1 MGSDL
6 TCLARRAST
15 HLDRWKMV
23 PRSSPS
29 SRLHQPADQKEPAM
43 PDPRVAILGLM
54 LESNRWSRPAGDED
68 FKSVC
73 WLEGDAILK
82 EARAA
87 TPGMPMEAAA
97 FVKAM
102 DATGP
107 WQPVPILVA
116 SSFPAGPIEQA
127 TFERAL
133 AIMLDGLEAAQPLDA
148 VYICNHGAMTATH
161 TFDPDGEIV
170 TRVREAVGPKTRI
183 VMTLDLH
190 ANLSDRMVTACDLVV
205 GYRTNPHVDMIERGE
220 EAAFGL
226 RRILLGQADP
236 KTVLVRLPLT
246 PASVNLL
253 TNAGPYGELID
264 YGQKRQAEHSGGIL
278 NVSIFGGFVFSDTP
292 KNGVAMV
299 VTARRDHALA
309 QRLANEIAERAWAM
323 RSRFRKTLMP
333 VANAVTY
340 ANVPDHVQ
348 VIYADSGD
356 NPGGG
361 GSGRTTELLM
371 ALHAAGAQDVLYG
384 SFFDPALAAEAH
396 KLGKGARFTARFN
409 RDRGQAPWEQW
420 DLPFEAEAEVVGLTD
435 GRFVGKLGILQG
447 RKVNLGPSAALRIGG
462 LTVVVISAR
471 SQTADPMFFEMFD
484 IDIAAAKTVVVKSRG
499 HFRAGFRPWFPP
511 EQVKEIDTAGL
522 TSPVLERLP
531 FEGLG
536 RPSYPLDENATWAPT
551 T

>member
-1 MGSDL
+1 M
-6 TCLARRAST
+6 TT
-15 HLDRWKMV
+15 
-23 PRSSPS
+23 
-29 SRLHQPADQKEPAM
+29 
-43 PDPRVAILGLM
+43 PRVAILGLA
-54 LESNRWSRPAGDED
+54 LESNRWSRPAGEED
-68 FKSVC
+68 FKHQ
-73 WLEGDAILK
+73 WLEGDAILR
-82 EARAA
+82 EARAGA
-87 TPGMPMEAAA
+87 PAMPMEAAA

-133 AIMLDGLEAAQPLDA
+133 AIMLAGLEAALPLDA
-148 VYICNHGAMTATH
+148 VYICNHGGMTATH
-161 TFDPDGEIV
+161 MFDPDGEIV
-170 TRVREAVGPKTRI
+170 TRVRQAIGPKARLVLT
-183 VMTLDLH
+183 MDLH
-190 ANLSDRMVTACDLVV
+190 ANISERMVAPCDLVV

-226 RRILLGQADP
+226 RRMLAGLADP
-236 KTVLVRLPLT
+236 KTALVRLPLT

-264 YGQKRQAEHSGGIL
+264 YGQKRQAEHAGAIL

-292 KNGVAMV
+292 KNGIATV
-299 VTARRDHALA
+299 VTARNDARLARALA
-309 QRLANEIAERAWAM
+309 DEISERAWAM

-333 VANAVTY
+333 VAEAVALANARER
-340 ANVPDHVQ
+340 AP
-348 VIYADSGD
+348 VIYSDSGD

-361 GSGRTTELLM
+361 GSGRTTELLA
-371 ALHAAGAQDVLYG
+371 ALHAADAQDVIYG

-396 KLGKGARFTARFN
+396 RLGMGARLVARFN

-435 GRFVGKLGILQG
+435 GHFIGKLGLLQG
-447 RKVNLGPSAALRIGG
+447 RKVYLGPSAALRIGG
-462 LTVVVISAR
+462 LRVVVISAR
-471 SQTADPMFFEMFD
+471 SQTADPMFFEMFG
-484 IDIAAAKTVVVKSRG
+484 IDIGKAATVVVKSRG

-511 EQVKEIDTAGL
+511 EQVKEVDTAGL

-531 FEGLG
+531 FEGLP
-536 RPSYPLDENATWAPT
+536 RPCYPLDEAATWTPGD
-551 T
+551 

>member
-1 MGSDL
+1 MTG
-6 TCLARRAST
+6 
-15 HLDRWKMV
+15 
-23 PRSSPS
+23 
-29 SRLHQPADQKEPAM
+29 
-43 PDPRVAILGLM
+43 PRVAILGLA
-54 LESNRWSRPAGDED
+54 LESNRWSQPAGEED
-68 FKSVC
+68 FKSAC
-73 WLEGDAILK
+73 WLEGEAVLR
-82 EARAA
+82 EARATA
-87 TPGMPMEAAA
+87 PAMPMEAAA

-107 WQPVPILVA
+107 WQPVPILIA

-133 AIMLDGLEAAQPLDA
+133 AVMLAGLEAALPLDA
-148 VYICNHGAMTATH
+148 AYICNHGAMTATH
-161 TFDPDGEIV
+161 MSDPDGEIV
-170 TRVREAVGPKTRI
+170 TRVRQAIGPKARL

-190 ANLSDRMVTACDLVV
+190 ANLSERMVAPCDMVV

-226 RRILLGQADP
+226 RRMLAGLAGP
-236 KTVLVRLPLT
+236 KTALVRLPLT

-264 YGQKRQAEHSGGIL
+264 YGQKRQAEHAGAIL

-292 KNGVAMV
+292 KNGIATV
-299 VTARRDHALA
+299 VTARSDLRLA
-309 QRLANEIAERAWAM
+309 QALANEISARAWAM
-323 RSRFRKTLMP
+323 RSRFRKLLTP
-333 VANAVTY
+333 VIEAVAY
-340 ANVPDHVQ
+340 ANVGERAP

-371 ALHAAGAQDVLYG
+371 ALHAAGAQDLIYG

-396 KLGKGARFTARFN
+396 RLGKGARFVARFN

-420 DLPFEAEAEVVGLTD
+420 DVPFEAEAEVLGLTD
-435 GRFVGKLGILQG
+435 GRFIGKLGLLQG
-447 RKVNLGPSAALRIGG
+447 RSVDLGPCAALRIGG

-471 SQTADPMFFEMFD
+471 SQTADPMFFEMFG
-484 IDIAAAKTVVVKSRG
+484 IDIGKARTVVVKSRG

-511 EQVKEIDTAGL
+511 EHVREIDTAGL

-531 FEGLG
+531 FEGLP
-536 RPSYPLDENATWAPT
+536 RPCYPLDEDASWAADG
-551 T
+551 